1 MYVLVPFL
9 EVSVLERVDG
19 LYICTPAYDT
29 TLLRSRGSVPPIMHF
44 DKHVGSNLKKNLFS
58 SVEVLVCTR
67 LGWSIQRHLTII
79 NCIAKCTL

>member
-29 TLLRSRGSVPPIMHF
+29 TLLRRGSVLPIMHF
-44 DKHVGSNLKKNLFS
+44 DKHVNQILFFKKNIFFS
-58 SVEVLVCTR
+58 
-67 LGWSIQRHLTII
+67 
-79 NCIAKCTL
+79 

>member
-58 SVEVLVCTR
+58 SVEVLVCT
-67 LGWSIQRHLTII
+67 
-79 NCIAKCTL
+79 

>member
-29 TLLRSRGSVPPIMHF
+29 TLLRRGSVPPIMHF
-44 DKHVGSNLKKNLFS
+44 DKHVNQILFF
-58 SVEVLVCTR
+58 
-67 LGWSIQRHLTII
+67 
-79 NCIAKCTL
+79 